1 MFGDHLS
8 KVGAKLPL
16 PFHSDLKPANYPAF
30 LAGGPVP
37 KPRAPNVT
45 RAKHRRQMTRD
56 LGQLRAQAVRPTVDQ
71 QRGATVACLSF
82 TVNSMIFV
90 TVRRN
95 LYKEKDADQ
104 CHLSL

>member
-8 KVGAKLPL
+8 MVGAKLPL

-30 LAGGPVP
+30 LAGGQVP

-56 LGQLRAQAVRPTVDQ
+56 LGQLRAQVVRPTVDQ
-71 QRGATVACLSF
+71 QRGATVARLPF
-82 TVNSMIFV
+82 PVNSVVFV

-95 LYKEKDADQ
+95 L
-104 CHLSL
+104 

>member
-8 KVGAKLPL
+8 MVGAKLPL

-30 LAGGPVP
+30 LAGGQVP

-56 LGQLRAQAVRPTVDQ
+56 FGQLRAQAVRPTVDQ
-71 QRGATVACLSF
+71 QCGATVTCL
-82 TVNSMIFV
+82 TVPVNSVIFV
-90 TVRRN
+90 TVRGN
-95 LYKEKDADQ
+95 L
-104 CHLSL
+104 

>member
-8 KVGAKLPL
+8 RVGSKLPL

-37 KPRAPNVT
+37 KPRPPNIT

-56 LGQLRAQAVRPTVDQ
+56 LGQLRAQAVRPTADQ
-71 QRGATVACLSF
+71 QRGATVA
-82 TVNSMIFV
+82 
-90 TVRRN
+90 
-95 LYKEKDADQ
+95 
-104 CHLSL
+104 

>member
-8 KVGAKLPL
+8 RVGYKLPL

-45 RAKHRRQMTRD
+45 RAKHRKQMTRD

-71 QRGATVACLSF
+71 NRGATVA
-82 TVNSMIFV
+82 
-90 TVRRN
+90 
-95 LYKEKDADQ
+95 
-104 CHLSL
+104 